1 MTQVNPREGD
11 DDRRADEH
19 GAEQDAEHHDARDRQ
34 RTAQDGKDPAG
45 DGGQVSEAGSAG
57 LNEETAA
64 GGADSVPDT
73 PDTSAGDD
81 LG

>member
-1 MTQVNPREGD
+1 MTQLNPRARD
-11 DDRRADEH
+11 DDRPADKHHRTQDEQGQGRS
-19 GAEQDAEHHDARDRQ
+19 GADQ
-34 RTAQDGKDPAG
+34 AG
-45 DGGQVSEAGSAG
+45 DDAQVSEAGSGG
-57 LNEETAA
+57 LNQETAE

>member
-1 MTQVNPREGD
+1 MTTGKPGSD
-11 DDRRADEH
+11 
-19 GAEQDAEHHDARDRQ
+19 EQDHDQEDRSEQ
-34 RTAQDGKDPAG
+34 DHDEQDGRDETG
-45 DGGQVSEAGSAG
+45 TGQVSEAGSTA

-81 LG
+81 LPPGSA

>member
-1 MTQVNPREGD
+1 MTQVNPRDGD
-11 DDRRADEH
+11 DSRRTDERDQTPGEPRPEAKDTDRAD
-19 GAEQDAEHHDARDRQ
+19 DR
-34 RTAQDGKDPAG
+34 
-45 DGGQVSEAGSAG
+45 GQVSEAGSGA
-57 LNEETAA
+57 LNEETTE